1 MSLPEIPC
9 SRAIMNIPA
18 LLAQQAPNDG
28 AGAFLGGFIGVMIVV
43 WILAIAATIFWIWM
57 LIDVLT
63 SRRETNEKILW
74 FLVVFFLHFLGAI
87 IYFAVAR
94 RGTGTIAAT

>member
-1 MSLPEIPC
+1 MSI
-9 SRAIMNIPA
+9 AA

-28 AGAFLGGFIGVMIVV
+28 AGAFLGGLVGVMIVV
-43 WILAIAATIFWIWM
+43 CVLAIAATLFWVWM

-74 FLVVFFLHFLGAI
+74 FLVVFFLHFIGAI

-94 RGTGTIAAT
+94 NKETLAGTA